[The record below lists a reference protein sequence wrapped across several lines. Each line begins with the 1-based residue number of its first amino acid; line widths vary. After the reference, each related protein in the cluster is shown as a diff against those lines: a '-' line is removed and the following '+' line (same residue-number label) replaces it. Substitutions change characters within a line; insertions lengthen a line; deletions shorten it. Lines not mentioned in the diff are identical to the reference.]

1 MRGILKAALVAGVL
15 AATGAAFGQDTTTT
29 STDLLGSLGVFAP
42 ILLIIW
48 AVVWYSWGGFRWI
61 LP

>member
-1 MRGILKAALVAGVL
+1 MQKFLRAAIVFATV
-15 AATGAAFGQDTTTT
+15 AATGVAFGQDTTTT

-48 AVVWYSWGGFRWI
+48 AILWASWGGFRWLI
-61 LP
+61 P